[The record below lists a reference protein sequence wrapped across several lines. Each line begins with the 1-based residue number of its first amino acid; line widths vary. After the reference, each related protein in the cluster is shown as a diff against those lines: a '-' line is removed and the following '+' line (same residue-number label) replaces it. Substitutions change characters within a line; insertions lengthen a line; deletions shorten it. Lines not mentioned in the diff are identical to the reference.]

1 MIPVNEVAKERYAE
15 FPFPA
20 AKADREESVPE
31 DDGNRRRRFEVYRK
45 IRRDEKKR
53 RNVRGCKKSARCVG
67 KTLMFYVYDHV
78 RVYME
83 RVYVADGDSV
93 INI

>member
-31 DDGNRRRRFEVYRK
+31 DDGNRRRRFEV
-45 IRRDEKKR
+45 
-53 RNVRGCKKSARCVG
+53 
-67 KTLMFYVYDHV
+67 
-78 RVYME
+78 
-83 RVYVADGDSV
+83 
-93 INI
+93 